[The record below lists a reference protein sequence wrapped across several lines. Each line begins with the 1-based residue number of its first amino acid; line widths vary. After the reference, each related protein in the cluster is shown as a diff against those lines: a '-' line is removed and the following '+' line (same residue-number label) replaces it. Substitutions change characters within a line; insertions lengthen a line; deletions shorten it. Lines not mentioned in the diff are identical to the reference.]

1 VLGSCRGAIEWAD
14 KFEWGGNNRK
24 GINEFAKHRPNW
36 EMPIHDLFVKYKVN
50 AFIQGH
56 DHLFARQELNGIA
69 YITCPM
75 SGDPG
80 YNTYNENAYLS
91 GDKLSNTGH
100 LKMIVSSSDFQ
111 MQYIKSVLQKDTAAQ
126 GENGRIAYVWSFVKN
141 KQLPIT

>member
-1 VLGSCRGAIEWAD
+1 
-14 KFEWGGNNRK
+14 
-24 GINEFAKHRPNW
+24 
-36 EMPIHDLFVKYKVN
+36 
-50 AFIQGH
+50 
-56 DHLFARQELNGIA
+56 
-69 YITCPM
+69 M

-126 GENGRIAYVWSFVKN
+126 GENGRIAYAWSFVKN